1 MIIYEVVVA
10 GLFCITGTYGGPGGG
25 CRGGSFNE
33 RETLEQVAFGQA
45 VRLATTMF
53 CIAAVGAATAG
64 RVSLLELLPVGWL
77 APLPDRSLAGT
88 STLGSGSETQGSRR

>member
-45 VRLATTMF
+45 VRLATTSV

-64 RVSLLELLPVGWL
+64 PGL
-77 APLPDRSLAGT
+77 AAGAIACGLAGT
-88 STLGSGSETQGSRR
+88 AAGQVASRNVDVGIKK